1 MILSPTGPVAPLPIS
16 ACMGLAV
23 NMGLAVK
30 AISGAKAA
38 RPDALH
44 TPHGARW

>member
-1 MILSPTGPVAPLPIS
+1 MILSNTGPVAPLPIS
-16 ACMGLAV
+16 ACMGIA
-23 NMGLAVK
+23 AK

-44 TPHGARW
+44 TAHGARW